1 MGRELANVTL
11 RQVQLSSSRP
21 TIPETVNALAESMRV
36 SGLINPVIVKR
47 AVIYDGSIMC
57 EGFKVIA
64 GNHRVSAAR
73 ALGWDQIEAF
83 VVDGDGSLEA
93 ELIEIDENLC
103 RAELSAAQRASA
115 IARRKEV
122 WEALHHESA
131 TNCRGLGGR
140 GNTEFASETA
150 AAGGENVRAVQR
162 HVARAAALGPD
173 LQAVIGTSLDKG
185 VELDALKDMEPEER
199 RELIERARAG
209 EVVSAREP
217 KDDQLASRLVS
228 VCVGDF
234 ARMLGKVTPDEVA
247 QAMVKQA
254 INPELKP
261 YVEAFYNAFRAARER
276 MRAIYWRRKT
286 A

>member
-1 MGRELANVTL
+1 MARTLIKITL
-11 RQVQLSSSRP
+11 REVQLSSSRP
-21 TIPETVNALAESMRV
+21 TIPETVNALAESMRA

-47 AVIYDGSIMC
+47 SVIYDGSIMC
-57 EGFKVIA
+57 EGFRVVA

-73 ALGWDQIEAF
+73 ALGWDEIDAF
-83 VVDGDGSLEA
+83 VVDGDGGLQA
-93 ELIEIDENLC
+93 ELIVIDENLC
-103 RAELSAAQRASA
+103 RAELSPAQRAAA
-115 IARRKEV
+115 IHRRKEV
-122 WEALHHESA
+122 WEALHPNSGQGSA
-131 TNCRGLGGR
+131 SIGPGR
-140 GNTEFASETA
+140 PKEFAADTA
-150 AAGGENVRAVQR
+150 KVSGQSKSSINQ
-162 HVARAAALGPD
+162 HVARAEALGPD
-173 LQAVIGTSLDKG
+173 LHAVIGTSLDRG
-185 VELDALKDMEPEER
+185 VELDALKDMDSDER
-199 RELIERARAG
+199 HALIERARAG

-261 YVEAFYNAFRAARER
+261 YVEAFYNAFRAARV
-276 MRAIYWRRKT
+276 RA

>member
-1 MGRELANVTL
+1 MARTLIKITL
-11 RQVQLSSSRP
+11 REVQLSSSRP
-21 TIPETVNALAESMRV
+21 TIPETVNALAESMRA

-47 AVIYDGSIMC
+47 SVIYDGSIMC
-57 EGFKVIA
+57 EGFKVVA

-73 ALGWDQIEAF
+73 ALGWDEIDAF
-83 VVDGDGSLEA
+83 VVDGDGGLQA

-103 RAELSAAQRASA
+103 RAELSPAQRAAA
-115 IARRKEV
+115 IHRRKEV
-122 WEALHHESA
+122 WEALHPESG
-131 TNCRGLGGR
+131 NSVPSLGGR
-140 GNTEFASETA
+140 GNTSFAGDTA
-150 AAGGENVRAVQR
+150 SVAGITKRSINE
-162 HVARAAALGPD
+162 HVARAEALGPD
-173 LQAVIGTSLDKG
+173 LHAVIGTSLDKG
-185 VELDALKDMEPEER
+185 VELDALKDMDADER
-199 RELIERARAG
+199 HALIERARAG

-234 ARMLGKVTPDEVA
+234 ARMLGKVTPNEVA

-261 YVEAFYNAFRAARER
+261 YVEAFYNAFRAARV
-276 MRAIYWRRKT
+276 RA

>member
-1 MGRELANVTL
+1 MARTLIKITL
-11 RQVQLSSSRP
+11 REVQLSSSRP
-21 TIPETVNALAESMRV
+21 TIPETVNALAESMRA

-47 AVIYDGSIMC
+47 SVIYDGSIMC
-57 EGFKVIA
+57 EGFKVVA

-73 ALGWDQIEAF
+73 ALGWDEIDAF
-83 VVDGDGSLEA
+83 VVDGDGGLQA

-103 RAELSAAQRASA
+103 RAELSPAQRAAA
-115 IARRKEV
+115 IHRRKEV
-122 WEALHHESA
+122 WEALHPELSAESA
-131 TNCRGLGGR
+131 DKLRGR
-140 GNTEFASETA
+140 GRPISFASDTMDKT
-150 AAGGENVRAVQR
+150 GESDRR
-162 HVARAAALGPD
+162 TREHLARAEALGPD
-173 LQAVIGTSLDKG
+173 LHAVIGTSLDKG
-185 VELDALKDMEPEER
+185 VELDALKDMDADER
-199 RELIERARAG
+199 HALIERARAG

-261 YVEAFYNAFRAARER
+261 YVEAFYNAFRAARV
-276 MRAIYWRRKT
+276 RA